1 MNKKLLQKL
10 REYKLLMMKKKKK
23 KQKNKPKFQGMFSF
37 GIVPQTSLDNLLHF
51 WGN

>member
-10 REYKLLMMKKKKK
+10 RESKLLMMKKKKK
-23 KQKNKPKFQGMFSF
+23 KTKFQGIFSF

>member
-10 REYKLLMMKKKKK
+10 RESKLLMMKKKKK
-23 KQKNKPKFQGMFSF
+23 QPKFQGIFSF
-37 GIVPQTSLDNLLHF
+37 GIVPQTSLHNLLHF

>member
-23 KQKNKPKFQGMFSF
+23 TNKKPKFQGMFSF

>member
-10 REYKLLMMKKKKK
+10 RESKLLMMKKKKK
-23 KQKNKPKFQGMFSF
+23 KKPKFQGIFSF